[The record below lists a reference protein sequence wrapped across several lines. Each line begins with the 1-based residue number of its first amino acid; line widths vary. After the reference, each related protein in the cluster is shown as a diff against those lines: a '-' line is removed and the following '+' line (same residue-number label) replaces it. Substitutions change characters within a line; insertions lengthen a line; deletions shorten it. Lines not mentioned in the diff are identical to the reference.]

1 MTPSEPSPS
10 QTSKSE
16 ISIDLEKR
24 LATFTPDHIEAIVK
38 LQCAQLQV
46 LSAWQDLHAS
56 KFGVEWVDAIGHEA
70 DLWALSL
77 ELTGMLTE
85 EQERRIR
92 EANATVW
99 FDQKPTEA

>member
-1 MTPSEPSPS
+1 MTSPDSRSSKASSS
-10 QTSKSE
+10 Q
-16 ISIDLEKR
+16 ISVDLEER
-24 LATFTPDHIEAIVK
+24 LSSFTSEQIEAIVK

-46 LSAWQDLHAS
+46 LSAWQDQHAS
-56 KFGVEWVDAIGHEA
+56 KFGVAWVDSIGPEA

-99 FDQKPTEA
+99 FDRKSPED

>member
-1 MTPSEPSPS
+1 MKPSEPSRS
-10 QTSKSE
+10 IDSRSE

-24 LATFTPDHIEAIVK
+24 LASFTSDHVEAIVK

-46 LSAWQDLHAS
+46 LSAWQSLHAS
-56 KFGVEWVDAIGHEA
+56 RFGIDWVDAIGREA
-70 DLWALSL
+70 DLWAMSL

-85 EQERRIR
+85 EQERRIH

-99 FDQKPTEA
+99 FDQQRKE

>member
-1 MTPSEPSPS
+1 MSANSRSPQSSTS
-10 QTSKSE
+10 Q
-16 ISIDLEKR
+16 ISIDLEEK
-24 LATFTPDHIEAIVK
+24 LAAFTPEQIEAIVK

-46 LSAWQDLHAS
+46 LSAWQDQHAS

-77 ELTGMLTE
+77 ELTGMLSD

-99 FDQKPTEA
+99 FDQKPSTP